1 MHGRVKKKKKRVL
14 AAVVLPCIDF
24 MHGRLKI
31 KIKIKTMSFRSSRTQ
46 IIGQYFFFCQIKKGV
61 FCVDSSTLCHMT
73 TINNIIYITQT
84 LLGQSLKQLLFEYKI
99 RTLTIKFHLIW
110 SNNRPII
117 QIKPTHP
124 NKILKKGHETC
135 YSLIFGN
142 TAEIRS
148 VGQSSVKV
156 LSPKKKKSMCLESL
170 YGE

>member
-1 MHGRVKKKKKRVL
+1 MN
-14 AAVVLPCIDF
+14 
-24 MHGRLKI
+24 
-31 KIKIKTMSFRSSRTQ
+31 
-46 IIGQYFFFCQIKKGV
+46 
-61 FCVDSSTLCHMT
+61 SSTLCHMT

-84 LLGQSLKQLLFEYKI
+84 LLGLSLKQLLFEYKI

-156 LSPKKKKSMCLESL
+156 LSPKKRKKKVDVFGVFVRGVISVLVRNIVQKFPCPKTFYEVPALFFFLLNIKFPHLTLSSTHHFPFPSIFFFFF
-170 YGE
+170 